1 MERSK
6 REHKP
11 LKRLIEQMGNE
22 PVKEKV
28 KPVAK
33 KQSARK
39 QPQKPAEAPKSPLK
53 TSSKTPNAPA
63 KTKKREGRT
72 LHLDL
77 PDVPASDD
85 IKLTDDWR
93 MPDNPFW
100 RENFYTPQDNTTQ
113 EYIEA
118 TDKLIDI
125 LPANFPLIKG
135 YPTAFGVANLELNP
149 DLVKPIKP
157 AFDAA

>member
-63 KTKKREGRT
+63 KTKKTDRRV
-72 LHLDL
+72 LSLDL
-77 PDVPASDD
+77 PDVPPSEYE
-85 IKLTDDWR
+85 KYVEDWSL
-93 MPDNPFW
+93 PDNPFW
-100 RENFYTPQDNTTQ
+100 RDNLYLKSHGSRIIRYKGAVYCKKMAFAAVVNFVAKTKVPTNNT
-113 EYIEA
+113 
-118 TDKLIDI
+118 
-125 LPANFPLIKG
+125 
-135 YPTAFGVANLELNP
+135 
-149 DLVKPIKP
+149 
-157 AFDAA
+157 